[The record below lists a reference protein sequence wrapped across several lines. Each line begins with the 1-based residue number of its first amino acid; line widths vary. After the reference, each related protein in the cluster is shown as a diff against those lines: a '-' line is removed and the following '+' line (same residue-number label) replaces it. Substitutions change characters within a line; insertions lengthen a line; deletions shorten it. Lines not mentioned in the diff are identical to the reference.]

1 MAEIV
6 SPRVNSARL
15 ADHVGQHVRLTCK
28 VLRLTGSAAI
38 VEASDGG
45 QVEVRVPISP
55 IKDVYIE
62 VVGQVVEP
70 GVVKLLNCINL
81 GDTLGKSYDNSN
93 SYCDL
98 KIVDMNIVDFV
109 VEKWHS
115 PQFSSMF

>member
-81 GDTLGKSYDNSN
+81 GDTL
-93 SYCDL
+93 
-98 KIVDMNIVDFV
+98 DMNIVDFV